1 MGQPAKQEF
10 HDLLDDLCR
19 QEVFGSI
26 AFRFQKGDIV
36 SVSDSLEWKP
46 GEIFE
51 AYGKKT
57 EGLKKKVLIV
67 RKRPDDEDL
76 AKTGT

>member
-26 AFRFQKGDIV
+26 VFRFQKGDVV

-46 GEIFE
+46 NEICE

-57 EGLKKKVLIV
+57 EGLKKKILIV
-67 RKRPDDEDL
+67 RKRPDDDESG
-76 AKTGT
+76 KPVV